1 MAGLRAKTEHLRHPR
16 EISLLVSGA
25 VLVVALLTALT
36 VFLSTTFSPIG
47 TGALAVAMV
56 SLYAARGL
64 INAAKRANSV
74 EITSEQFPE
83 VHRRIVQYAT
93 LFGLEETPRASM
105 AQAGGTLNAF
115 ASKHNRINFIRI
127 NAEIVEVGESD
138 LVRGLPI
145 QRPSISSSP
154 TNSGTSQPGTP
165 PTGIPSSPSTTTA
178 GPGAFFDH
186 PYR

>member
-25 VLVVALLTALT
+25 VLFVALLTALT
-36 VFLSTTFSPIG
+36 VFLSTTFGPIG
-47 TGALAVAMV
+47 TGALAVAMI

-64 INAAKRANSV
+64 INAAERANSV

-127 NAEIVEVGESD
+127 NAEIVEVGEF
-138 LVRGLPI
+138 GLGPRTADPEALDFI
-145 QRPSISSSP
+145 IAHELGHVAARHTTYWYTFIALYDRSRPGRI
-154 TNSGTSQPGTP
+154 
-165 PTGIPSSPSTTTA
+165 
-178 GPGAFFDH
+178 F
-186 PYR
+186 